1 MAYTSVYI
9 IAQCEEGKG
18 RIALFSFLIV
28 SPDSTTRANS
38 DDILLSSLRI
48 GVLVHGTMTSA
59 RSTLI
64 IKSGAEFSCLL
75 SADSPTPIHI
85 FALLTQPLSGTC
97 HTLNT
102 LAAAKSRHASG
113 IKEPSVGASTDNTR
127 RRVFAADVTAIVTDL
142 AASTDGVAG
151 SLAAAAAIPPQA
163 CLKYATG
170 VNEVTALRREAM
182 FYSHELA
189 ALADIAVPR
198 TYGFYTGGTEAL
210 PVACLVMDLC
220 ISTEMLRSADEFWYV
235 CLPHHIWRLC
245 NSHRFFSCFV
255 SILWTCAC
263 VSY

>member
-9 IAQCEEGKG
+9 IAQCKEGKG

-28 SPDSTTRANS
+28 SPDPTTLAKLNS
-38 DDILLSSLRI
+38 DDILLSSSRI

-102 LAAAKSRHASG
+102 LAAKLRHASG
-113 IKEPSVGASTDNTR
+113 IKEPSVGASTDNAR
-127 RRVFAADVTAIVTDL
+127 RHVFAADVTAIATDL

-151 SLAAAAAIPPQA
+151 SLAAAVAIPPQA

-170 VNEVTALRREAM
+170 VDEVTALHREAM
-182 FYSHELA
+182 FYGHELA

-198 TYGFYTGGTEAL
+198 TYGFYTGGTEAS

-220 ISTEMLRSADEFWYV
+220 MSTEMLRSADEFWYV

-245 NSHRFFSCFV
+245 NSHRFF
-255 SILWTCAC
+255 L
-263 VSY
+263 

>member
-1 MAYTSVYI
+1 
-9 IAQCEEGKG
+9 
-18 RIALFSFLIV
+18 
-28 SPDSTTRANS
+28 
-38 DDILLSSLRI
+38 
-48 GVLVHGTMTSA
+48 MTSA

-102 LAAAKSRHASG
+102 LAAKLRHSSG
-113 IKEPSVGASTDNTR
+113 IKEPSVGASTDNAR
-127 RRVFAADVTAIVTDL
+127 RHVFAADVTAIATDL

-170 VNEVTALRREAM
+170 VDEVTALHREAM
-182 FYSHELA
+182 FYGHELA

-198 TYGFYTGGTEAL
+198 TYGFYTGGTEAS

-220 ISTEMLRSADEFWYV
+220 MSTDMLRSADEFWYV

-245 NSHRFFSCFV
+245 NSHRFF
-255 SILWTCAC
+255 L
-263 VSY
+263 